1 MRDEFNILQFSST
14 CFNYFHPVCVFVC
27 VCVCV
32 CVCVGWCVCVCV
44 HPQRVNGVRLPVKA
58 DNKTTALAIIEFRVC

>member
-1 MRDEFNILQFSST
+1 MSSIYFNLAPLALITST
-14 CFNYFHPVCVFVC
+14 LYVCL
-27 VCVCV
+27 CVCV
-32 CVCVGWCVCVCV
+32 CVCVGWSVCVCV